1 MVHQIIIV
9 PFYFLNPH
17 LNSVAEGGV
26 GANLPENVHSVFLH
40 GKPFRTG
47 PDLDNL
53 HHLLLAIRKRPDDKQ
68 SVQQVAGDAMGTEYV
83 GPADNTVTCTD
94 AIEKRQV

>member
-1 MVHQIIIV
+1 MIDQIIV

-17 LNSVAEGGV
+17 LNCIAEGGV
-26 GANLPENVHSVFLH
+26 GANLPENVHSVLLN
-40 GKPFRTG
+40 GKPLRTG

-53 HHLLLAIRKRPDDKQ
+53 YHLLLAIRKCPDDKQ
-68 SVQQVAGDAMGTEYV
+68 SVQQVAGYAMGTEDV

-94 AIEKRQV
+94 AIEKRLV